1 MLPRQETG
9 VAWKGTR
16 VLGDEVKEV
25 DGVNS
30 KKFVRQNFVM
40 NWIWPEMDGGEH
52 VGQGIQ
58 GVQRRGC
65 VVKDGE
71 ILLRRAGE
79 QEH

>member
-52 VGQGIQ
+52 VGQGTQ

-71 ILLRRAGE
+71 ILLHRAGE